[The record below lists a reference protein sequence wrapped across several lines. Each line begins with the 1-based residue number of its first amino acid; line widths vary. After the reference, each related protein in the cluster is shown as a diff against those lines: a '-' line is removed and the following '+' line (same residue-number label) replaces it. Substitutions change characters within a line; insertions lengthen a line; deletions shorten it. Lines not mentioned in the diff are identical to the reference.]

1 MNNPTESDKIK
12 QSENFIR
19 LNTKQRQA
27 IEMLLMGKTDLEVTE
42 SLGIVR
48 DTLWRWRTQ
57 NHDFIAVWNE
67 LSVQVWTDLTSRL
80 NDVFSRSVEVIEE
93 AVDRRDVD
101 VAIALVQT
109 LKENVNKEQR
119 NIALQPIVLNNL
131 LFRSIG
137 VIEEALRKEDTEVAI
152 ALLQGVTGNVNT
164 LQGNTTPQLV
174 VLKAGVDRAYQKASA
189 NVNHHPYPAS

>member
-42 SLGIVR
+42 ALGIVR

-67 LSVQVWTDLTSRL
+67 LSVQIWTHLTSRL
-80 NDVFSRSVEVIEE
+80 NDVFSRSVGVIEE
-93 AVDRRDVD
+93 AVDKRDVDVALALVQTLKGNASKEQGSILSQATVLNNLLSRSIGVVEEALKKGDTD
-101 VAIALVQT
+101 VAIALVQGF
-109 LKENVNKEQR
+109 K
-119 NIALQPIVLNNL
+119 
-131 LFRSIG
+131 
-137 VIEEALRKEDTEVAI
+137 
-152 ALLQGVTGNVNT
+152 GNVNCP
-164 LQGNTTPQLV
+164 QGNSVPQLV
-174 VLKAGVDRAYQKASA
+174 VLKAGEDRVYQKASA
-189 NVNHHPYPAS
+189 NVSHHPYPAS